1 MDDLIPIS
9 YGCDVCGES
18 VNISEPIENEYD
30 GAWLCPKCAETY
42 KSEEEILSSA
52 IAHYG
57 EPAQVLKCIEELAEL
72 MEVLADILASQS
84 PDSNETRNICDR
96 AAHIGI
102 QCAVAQTKNNVHF
115 SADGYDEK
123 EHAEW
128 LVSELA
134 DVSITTS
141 QMRKMFT
148 TPEEFEKVK
157 QAKLS
162 RLADMI
168 SGKYNPGGDCGS
180 IGDDETFEDI
190 HGPIDGGD
198 SQ

>member
-1 MDDLIPIS
+1 MTII
-9 YGCDVCGES
+9 
-18 VNISEPIENEYD
+18 NED
-30 GAWLCPKCAETY
+30 
-42 KSEEEILSSA
+42 EILSSA

-84 PDSNETRNICDR
+84 PDSNETRNICDH

-134 DVSITTS
+134 DVFITTS

-157 QAKLS
+157 QFKLR
-162 RLADMI
+162 RLADTI
-168 SGKYNPGGDCGS
+168 SGKYNPGGDCEA
-180 IGDDETFEDI
+180 IGDDET
-190 HGPIDGGD
+190 IDDVHICYRCGILFIADDPEKFDGMPYCD
-198 SQ
+198 WCSGKRG